1 MSNNQEWLQKRLAE
15 YEEKAK
21 AASESGDYSQFQKW
35 SFEAENIKTLI
46 KMNEGV
52 IE

>member
-1 MSNNQEWLQKRLAE
+1 MNNQEFLQKRLAE

-21 AASESGDYSQFQKW
+21 HASETGDYAQFQKW
-35 SFEAENIKTLI
+35 DFEASNIKALI